1 MELKEKESLVTKEIQ
16 NAGDILVL
24 SDLVEKLSLE
34 KEELE
39 TKNQH

>member
-1 MELKEKESLVTKEIQ
+1 MKLKEKESLATKEVQ

-24 SDLVEKLSLE
+24 SDLVEKLRLE

>member
-1 MELKEKESLVTKEIQ
+1 MQLKEKESLVTKEVQ

>member
-1 MELKEKESLVTKEIQ
+1 MQLKEKESLVTKEIQ